1 MRRRGAAAA
10 CLALAAWGL
19 ATTAFAGAWPQ
30 AKGQGLLILKAE
42 DEQADQGYSPS
53 RDRVAIPHLRDDYLT
68 LYGEYGLTSR
78 LTLQGR
84 ASYTDGEDQ
93 FVKYSGRG
101 PIELGL
107 RWAAFQHDRT
117 VVSLY
122 AGAVATGVGRNAE
135 YARPDQGATDAEI
148 RALVGQS
155 ANLWGHEAFANVEV
169 ARLFRGGGLADETRL
184 DLTAGAYVTPKWLVL
199 IQSYA
204 GDADGKTYHAQWVKL
219 EGGVVRSFG
228 RWSLQAGWRGVVWGK
243 ETPISSGPVLA
254 VWRRF

>member
-10 CLALAAWGL
+10 WATLAVWGVATAAS
-19 ATTAFAGAWPQ
+19 AGAWPQ
-30 AKGQGLLILKAE
+30 EKGHGLLILKAE
-42 DEQADQGYSPS
+42 DEQADDGYSPG

-68 LYGEYGLTSR
+68 LYGEYGLTSS
-78 LTLQGR
+78 LTLQGK

-107 RWAAFQHDRT
+107 KWTAFQRGRT
-117 VVSLY
+117 VVSFY
-122 AGAVATGVGRNAE
+122 AGAIANGVGRNAE

-148 RALVGQS
+148 RALLGQS
-155 ANLWGHEAFANVEV
+155 WKWRGHEAFADVEL

-184 DLTAGAYVTPKWLVL
+184 DATAGAWLTPKWLVL
-199 IQSYA
+199 VQSYA
-204 GDADGKTYHAQWVKL
+204 GEAKGQTYDSQWLKL
-219 EGGVVRSFG
+219 EGGVVRQFG

-243 ETPISSGPVLA
+243 ETPISSGPVLG